1 MATKAE
7 ITTQYIIEKVAPV
20 FNKRGFFATSMAD
33 ITKVTGLTKGAI
45 YGNFENK
52 EHLAI
57 EVFNYNIRKI
67 VWKVAD
73 EINHEVS
80 AEAKLKAMTNFYR
93 KYYVK
98 TLEFGG
104 CPLLNVGV
112 DTNNLNPKLHQRVTT
127 VLGKLQNNIA
137 QIIEEGKANGEFKT
151 ELDPVKLGARFI
163 SQIQGAIF
171 SSVMMKDPLHI
182 VDMME
187 YLDAQVDNELMK

>member
-20 FNKRGFFATSMAD
+20 FNKLGFVATSMAD

-73 EINHEVS
+73 EINQEES
-80 AEAKLKAMTNFYR
+80 AEAKLKGMTKFYR
-93 KYYVK
+93 EYYVK

-112 DTNNLNPKLHQRVTT
+112 DTNNLNPKLHKRVTT
-127 VLGKLQNNIA
+127 VLGKLQNNMA
-137 QIIEEGKANGEFKT
+137 TIIEEGKAKGEFKM
-151 ELDPVKLGARFI
+151 ELNSEKLGARII
-163 SQIQGAIF
+163 SHIQGAIF
-171 SSVMMKDPLHI
+171 TSVMMKDPSHLI
-182 VDMME
+182 DMME
-187 YLDAQVDNELMK
+187 YLDEVVENELMK

>member
-112 DTNNLNPKLHQRVTT
+112 DTNNLNAKLHQRVTT